1 MRYKTL
7 FFFIDFRLDC
17 FVGHRQTAGF
27 CATIR
32 HTCTDSL
39 QQF

>member
-7 FFFIDFRLDC
+7 FFLLT
-17 FVGHRQTAGF
+17 FVWTALSVTGKQRI